1 MVSELYEE
9 QDSIERARG
18 HLALADLA
26 LTECLPDTARAAA
39 LIAKAGNALESRHGL
54 AVNQPWGLLNFNEA
68 IDLLDMFT
76 VPDELYED
84 FDEWRAMTPA
94 ERIAVGRESGTTLE
108 FRQPLNFGEVRDWI
122 DLMTVP
128 NHISW

>member
-9 QDSIERARG
+9 QDSIERARE

-39 LIAKAGNALESRHGL
+39 LIDKAGSALESRHGL
-54 AVNQPWGLLNFNEA
+54 AVNPHRGMLEFNQVIER
-68 IDLLDMFT
+68 LDMST

-84 FDEWRAMTPA
+84 FDEWRAMTPT
-94 ERIAVGRESGTTLE
+94 ERIAAGRESGTMLE